1 MFNSLIKNVL
11 ALGAAIILFAAVAL
25 AGKGKTVDIYTDA
38 VLPDGQV
45 LKAGKYQVV
54 VGEGEKEV
62 EFMQRGKVVMKHPC
76 QCLGHK
82 EVNRYNQTRF
92 VEGPDK
98 KQHLTEIRFAGKSCV
113 LNLEVKQGM

>member
-1 MFNSLIKNVL
+1 MFNRLIKNVL
-11 ALGAAIILFAAVAL
+11 ALGATIVLFAAVAL
-25 AGKGKTVDIYTDA
+25 AGKGKTVDIFTDA

-62 EFMQRGKVVMKHPC
+62 EFLQGGKVVLKHPC

-82 EVNRYNQTRF
+82 EVNRYNQARF
-92 VEGPDK
+92 VESADK
-98 KQHLTEIRFAGKSCV
+98 KQHLTEIRFSGRSCV
-113 LNLEVKQGM
+113 LNLDVKQGM

>member
-1 MFNSLIKNVL
+1 MFERFIKNVL
-11 ALGAAIILFAAVAL
+11 ALGAAIMLFAAVAL
-25 AGKGKTVDIYTDA
+25 AGKGRTVDIYTDA

-62 EFMQRGKVVMKHPC
+62 EFLKAGKVVLKHPC

-82 EVNRYNQTRF
+82 EVNPNNQARY
-92 VEGPDK
+92 VESPDK
-98 KQHLTEIRFAGKSCV
+98 KQRLTEIRFAGKSCV

>member
-1 MFNSLIKNVL
+1 MFKSVIKNVIT
-11 ALGAAIILFAAVAL
+11 LGAAIILFAAVAL
-25 AGKGKTVDIYTDA
+25 ADKGKTIDIYTDA

-54 VGEGEKEV
+54 VGPEEKEV
-62 EFMQRGKVVMKHPC
+62 EFSQNGKVVLKHPC

-82 EVNRYNQTRF
+82 ESNRHNQARY
-92 VEGPDK
+92 VAGPDK
-98 KQHLTEIRFAGKSCV
+98 KQRLTEIRFAGKSCV

>member
-1 MFNSLIKNVL
+1 MFKSLIKNVL

-25 AGKGKTVDIYTDA
+25 ADRGKTIDIYADA
-38 VLPDGQV
+38 VLPDGQA

-62 EFMQRGKVVMKHPC
+62 EFLKGGKVVLKHPC

-82 EVNRYNQTRF
+82 EVNPHNQARY
-92 VEGPDK
+92 VESPEK
-98 KQHLTEIRFAGKSCV
+98 KQRLTEIRFAGKSCV
-113 LNLEVKQGM
+113 LNLDVKQGM